1 MYKKTLFIFRRDLRI
16 EDNIGLIEALQN
28 SKEVI
33 PCFIYDENIIKKL
46 KDSKFRWSF
55 LNESLVDLD
64 NQLKK
69 KGTSLQILEGKPEKI
84 LDSMIKKHNLNAVF
98 LNTDFTNY
106 AQRRDEKIFQICKK
120 NKISFHSTLDFLLH
134 NPNEIKTNEGS
145 PYTIYSFFY
154 KKARQFPIKKII
166 KNIQKNY
173 SKEIISDNKIKKSE
187 IRNDEIIGG
196 RKEALKILKNLDKF
210 RDYDKVRD
218 FPGLNQTTML
228 SAHNKFGTV
237 SVREVH
243 KEIKEVLGLDHTIM
257 GEIYWR
263 EFFSHI
269 LFHFPYAQK
278 TTFRKKFQKIPWSK
292 SKESFKK
299 WSEGNTGFPI
309 VDAGMRQLNQT
320 GFMHNRVRMVVASF
334 LTKDLHM
341 DWRLGE
347 KYFEEKLIDHDP
359 AVNSGNWQWAASTGC
374 DSVPY
379 FRIFNPWRQQ
389 ERFDLNCDYI
399 KKWVPE
405 LEKLEPKIIHNLLEK
420 FPEDLEYPKPMLIHK
435 IEAEKTKLIFK
446 SQK

>member
-16 EDNIGLIEALQN
+16 EDNIGLIESLQN
-28 SKEVI
+28 SEEVI

-46 KDSKFRWSF
+46 KDSKFRWNF

-64 NQLKK
+64 NELKK

-84 LDSMIKKHNLNAVF
+84 IDSMIKKHNLNAIF

-173 SKEIISDNKIKKSE
+173 SNEVISDNEIKKSE
-187 IRNDEIIGG
+187 IKNNKIIGG
-196 RKEALKILKNLDKF
+196 RKEALKILKDLDKF

-228 SAHNKFGTV
+228 SAHNKFGTI

-243 KEIKEVLGLDHTIM
+243 KEIKEVLGSNHTIM

-299 WSEGNTGFPI
+299 WSEGETGFPI

-341 DWRLGE
+341 DWKLGE

-399 KKWVPE
+399 KKWIPE
-405 LEKLEPKIIHNLLEK
+405 LEKVEPKIIHKLWEK

>member
-1 MYKKTLFIFRRDLRI
+1 MYKKSLFIFRRDLRI
-16 EDNIGLIEALQN
+16 QDNVGLIESLQN

-46 KDSKFRWSF
+46 KDSEFRWNF

-64 NQLKK
+64 NELKK
-69 KGTSLQILEGKPEKI
+69 KGTSLQVLEGKPEKI
-84 LDSMIKKHNLNAVF
+84 IDSMIKKHNLNAIF

-106 AQRRDEKIFQICKK
+106 AQRRDEKIFQVSKK

-154 KKARQFPIKKII
+154 KKARQFPVKKII
-166 KNIQKNY
+166 KNIKKNY
-173 SKEIISDNKIKKSE
+173 SKEIISNDQIKKSE
-187 IRNDEIIGG
+187 IKNNDIIGG
-196 RKEALKILKNLDKF
+196 RKEALKILRGLDKF

-243 KEIKEVLGLDHTIM
+243 KEIKEVLGSDHTIM

-299 WSEGNTGFPI
+299 WCEGETGFPI

-405 LEKLEPKIIHNLLEK
+405 LEKIEPKVIHKLWEK
-420 FPEDLEYPKPMLIHK
+420 FPTNLEYPKPMLTHK

>member
-1 MYKKTLFIFRRDLRI
+1 MYKKSLFIFRRDLRI
-16 EDNIGLIEALQN
+16 QDNIGLTESLQN

-55 LNESLVDLD
+55 LNESLLELD
-64 NQLKK
+64 RELKK
-69 KGTSLQILEGKPEKI
+69 KGASLQILEGKPEKI
-84 LDSMIKKHNLNAVF
+84 IDKIIKKHNLDAVF

-106 AQRRDEKIFQICKK
+106 AQHRDEKIFQVCKK
-120 NKISFHSTLDFLLH
+120 NKTSFHSTLDFLLH

-154 KKARQFPIKKII
+154 KKARQFPVKKII
-166 KNIQKNY
+166 KNIKKNY
-173 SKEIISDNKIKKSE
+173 SKEVISDNQIIKSE
-187 IRNDEIIGG
+187 IKNNEIRGG

-243 KEIKEVLGLDHTIM
+243 KEIKEVLGSDHTIM

-278 TTFRKKFQKIPWSK
+278 TTFRKKFQKIPWSE

-299 WSEGNTGFPI
+299 WSEGETGFPI

-405 LEKLEPKIIHNLLEK
+405 LEKIEPKVIHKLWEK
-420 FPEDLEYPKPMLIHK
+420 FPTNLEYPKPMLTHK

>member
-1 MYKKTLFIFRRDLRI
+1 MYKKSLFIFRRDLRI
-16 EDNIGLIEALQN
+16 EDNIGLIESLQN

-46 KDSKFRWSF
+46 KDSEFRWSF
-55 LNESLVDLD
+55 LNESLVELD
-64 NQLKK
+64 NELKK

-84 LDSMIKKHNLNAVF
+84 IDEMIKRHELDAIF

-106 AQRRDEKIFQICKK
+106 SQRRDEKIFQVCKK
-120 NKISFHSTLDFLLH
+120 NKIAFHSTLDFLLH

-154 KKARQFPIKKII
+154 KKAKQFPIKKII

-173 SKEIISDNKIKKSE
+173 SKEIISDDQIKKSK
-187 IRNDEIIGG
+187 IKNSEIIGG
-196 RKEALKILKNLDKF
+196 RKEALKILKDLDKF

-243 KEIKEVLGLDHTIM
+243 KEIKEVLGSDHTIM

-299 WSEGNTGFPI
+299 WCEGETGFPI

-405 LEKLEPKIIHNLLEK
+405 LEKIEPKIIHKLWEK
-420 FPEDLEYPKPMLIHK
+420 FPTNLQYPKPMLTHK

>member
-1 MYKKTLFIFRRDLRI
+1 MYKKSLFIFRRDLRI
-16 EDNIGLIEALQN
+16 QDNVGLIESLQN

-46 KDSKFRWSF
+46 KDSEFRWNF

-64 NQLKK
+64 NELKK

-84 LDSMIKKHNLNAVF
+84 IDSMIKKHNLNAIF

-154 KKARQFPIKKII
+154 KKARQFPIKKIV

-173 SKEIISDNKIKKSE
+173 SKEIISDDQIKKSK
-187 IRNDEIIGG
+187 IKNNEIIGG
-196 RKEALKILKNLDKF
+196 RKEALKILKDLDKF

-243 KEIKEVLGLDHTIM
+243 KEIKEVLGSDHTIM

-299 WSEGNTGFPI
+299 WCEGNTGFPI

-405 LEKLEPKIIHNLLEK
+405 LEKVEPKIIHNLWEK
-420 FPEDLEYPKPMLIHK
+420 FPTDLEYPKPMLIHK

>member
-1 MYKKTLFIFRRDLRI
+1 MYKKTLFVFRRDLRL
-16 EDNIGLIEALQN
+16 EDNIGLIESLQN

-46 KDSKFRWSF
+46 KDSEFRWSF
-55 LNESLVDLD
+55 LNESLVELD
-64 NQLKK
+64 KELKK

-84 LDSMIKKHNLNAVF
+84 LDKIIKKHGLDAVF

-106 AQRRDEKIFQICKK
+106 SQCRDEKIFQVCKK
-120 NKISFHSTLDFLLH
+120 NKIAFHSTLDFLLH

-166 KNIQKNY
+166 KNNQKNY
-173 SKEIISDNKIKKSE
+173 SKEIISDDQIKKSE
-187 IRNDEIIGG
+187 IKNNEIIGG
-196 RKEALKILKNLDKF
+196 RKEALKILKNLYKF

-243 KEIKEVLGLDHTIM
+243 KEIKEVLGSDHTIM

-299 WSEGNTGFPI
+299 WCEGETGFPI

-405 LEKLEPKIIHNLLEK
+405 LEKIEPKIIHKLWEK
-420 FPEDLEYPKPMLIHK
+420 FPKDLEYPKPMLTHK

>member
-16 EDNIGLIEALQN
+16 QDNIGLIESLQN
-28 SKEVI
+28 SNEVI

-46 KDSKFRWSF
+46 KDSEFRWSF

-64 NQLKK
+64 NELKK
-69 KGTSLQILEGKPEKI
+69 KGTSLQILEGNPEKI
-84 LDSMIKKHNLNAVF
+84 VDKIIKKHKLNAIFV
-98 LNTDFTNY
+98 NTDFTNY
-106 AQRRDEKIFQICKK
+106 AQHRDEKIFQVCKK
-120 NKISFHSTLDFLLH
+120 NKISFHSSLDFLLH

-154 KKARQFPIKKII
+154 KKARQFPIKKIV

-173 SKEIISDNKIKKSE
+173 SKEIISDDQIKKSKIKNKE
-187 IRNDEIIGG
+187 ITGG
-196 RKEALKILKNLDKF
+196 RKEALKILKDLDKF

-243 KEIKEVLGLDHTIM
+243 KEIKEVLGSDHTIM

>member
-1 MYKKTLFIFRRDLRI
+1 MYKKSLFIFRRDLRL
-16 EDNIGLIEALQN
+16 EDNIGLIESLQN
-28 SKEVI
+28 STEVI
-33 PCFIYDENIIKKL
+33 PCFIYDENLINNL
-46 KDSKFRWSF
+46 KDSKFRWNF
-55 LNESLVDLD
+55 LNESLTDLD
-64 NQLKK
+64 MELKK
-69 KGTSLQILEGKPEKI
+69 KGTRLQVLEGKPEKVI
-84 LDSMIKKHNLNAVF
+84 EKIIKKHKVEAIF

-106 AQRRDEKIFQICKK
+106 SQKRDEKIYQTCKK
-120 NKISFHSTLDFLLH
+120 KEISFHSTLDFLLH

-154 KKARQFPIKKII
+154 KKAKQFPIRKIS
-166 KNIQKNY
+166 KNIKKNY
-173 SKEIISDNKIKKSE
+173 SKEIISDIQIKELKIK
-187 IRNDEIIGG
+187 NDEIIGG
-196 RKEALKILKNLDKF
+196 RKEAMKIIKNLDKF

-228 SAHNKFGTV
+228 SAHNKFGTI
-237 SVREVH
+237 SIREIH
-243 KEIKEVLGLDHTIM
+243 KHIKEILGLDHTIM

-263 EFFSHI
+263 EFFSYI
-269 LFHFPYAQK
+269 LFHFPHAQK
-278 TTFRKKFQKIPWSK
+278 TSFRQKFQKIPWSK

-299 WSEGNTGFPI
+299 WSEGKTGFPI
-309 VDAGMRQLNQT
+309 VDAGMRQLNET

-334 LTKDLHM
+334 LTKDLHI

-347 KYFEEKLIDHDP
+347 KYFAEKLIDYDP

-389 ERFDLNCDYI
+389 ERFDLDCDYV
-399 KKWVPE
+399 KKWIPE
-405 LEKLEPKIIHNLLEK
+405 LKNMEPKTIHNLWKE
-420 FPEDLEYPKPMLIHK
+420 FPKNIEYPKPMLIHK

>member
-1 MYKKTLFIFRRDLRI
+1 MYKKSLFIFRRDLRI
-16 EDNIGLIEALQN
+16 QDNVGLIESLQN

-46 KDSKFRWSF
+46 KDSEFRWNF

-64 NQLKK
+64 NELKK
-69 KGTSLQILEGKPEKI
+69 KGTSLQVLEGKPEKI
-84 LDSMIKKHNLNAVF
+84 IDSMIKKHNLNAIF

-173 SKEIISDNKIKKSE
+173 SKEIISDDQIKKSK
-187 IRNDEIIGG
+187 IKNNEIIGG
-196 RKEALKILKNLDKF
+196 RKEALKILKDLDKF

-243 KEIKEVLGLDHTIM
+243 KEIKEVLGSDHTIM

-299 WSEGNTGFPI
+299 WSEGETGFPI

-399 KKWVPE
+399 KKWIPE
-405 LEKLEPKIIHNLLEK
+405 LEKVEPKIIHKLWEK

>member
-1 MYKKTLFIFRRDLRI
+1 MYKKSLFIFRRDLRI
-16 EDNIGLIEALQN
+16 EDNIGLIESLQN

-46 KDSKFRWSF
+46 KDSEFRWSF
-55 LNESLVDLD
+55 LNESLVELD
-64 NQLKK
+64 NELKK
-69 KGTSLQILEGKPEKI
+69 KGTSLQILEGKPEKVI
-84 LDSMIKKHNLNAVF
+84 DKIIKKHKLNAIF

-106 AQRRDEKIFQICKK
+106 SQHRDEKIFQVCKK

-173 SKEIISDNKIKKSE
+173 SKEIISDDQIKKSE
-187 IRNDEIIGG
+187 IKNNEIIGG

-243 KEIKEVLGLDHTIM
+243 KEIKEVLGSDHTIM

-299 WSEGNTGFPI
+299 WCEGETGFPI

-405 LEKLEPKIIHNLLEK
+405 LEKIEPKIIHKLWEK
-420 FPEDLEYPKPMLIHK
+420 FPTNLQYPKPMLTHK

>member
-1 MYKKTLFIFRRDLRI
+1 MYKKSLFIFRRDLRI
-16 EDNIGLIEALQN
+16 EDNVGLIESLQN
-28 SKEVI
+28 SEEVI

-46 KDSKFRWSF
+46 KDSEFRWSF
-55 LNESLVDLD
+55 LNESLGELD
-64 NQLKK
+64 NELKK

-84 LDSMIKKHNLNAVF
+84 TDEIIKKHKLNAIF

-173 SKEIISDNKIKKSE
+173 SKEIISNNEIKKSK
-187 IRNDEIIGG
+187 IKNNQIIGG

-228 SAHNKFGTV
+228 SAHNKFGTI

-243 KEIKEVLGLDHTIM
+243 KEIKEVLGSDHTIM

-269 LFHFPYAQK
+269 LFHFPFAQK

-299 WSEGNTGFPI
+299 WSKGETGFPI

-405 LEKLEPKIIHNLLEK
+405 LEKIEPKIIHKLWEK
-420 FPEDLEYPKPMLIHK
+420 FPTDLEYPKPMLTHK

>member
-46 KDSKFRWSF
+46 KDSEFRWSF
-55 LNESLVDLD
+55 LNESLVELD
-64 NQLKK
+64 NELKK

-84 LDSMIKKHNLNAVF
+84 VGEIIKRHKLDAIFV
-98 LNTDFTNY
+98 NTDFTNY
-106 AQRRDEKIFQICKK
+106 SQRRDEKIFQVCKQ
-120 NKISFHSTLDFLLH
+120 NKIAFHSTLDFLLH

-154 KKARQFPIKKII
+154 KKAKQFPIKKII
-166 KNIQKNY
+166 KNIKKNY
-173 SKEIISDNKIKKSE
+173 SKEIISDDQIKKSKIKNNE
-187 IRNDEIIGG
+187 IRGG
-196 RKEALKILKNLDKF
+196 RKGALKILRDLDKF

-243 KEIKEVLGLDHTIM
+243 KEIKEVLGSDHTIM

-299 WSEGNTGFPI
+299 WCEGNTGFPI

-405 LEKLEPKIIHNLLEK
+405 LEKIEPKVIHKLWEK
-420 FPEDLEYPKPMLIHK
+420 FPTNLEYPKPMLTHK

>member
-69 KGTSLQILEGKPEKI
+69 KGTSLQVLEGKPEKI
-84 LDSMIKKHNLNAVF
+84 IDSMIKKHNLNAIF

-106 AQRRDEKIFQICKK
+106 AQRRDEKIFQVSKK

-173 SKEIISDNKIKKSE
+173 SKEIISDDQIKKSK
-187 IRNDEIIGG
+187 IKNNEIIGG
-196 RKEALKILKNLDKF
+196 RKEALKILKDLDKF

-243 KEIKEVLGLDHTIM
+243 KEIKEVLGSDHTIM

-299 WSEGNTGFPI
+299 WSEGKTGFPI
-309 VDAGMRQLNQT
+309 VDAGMRQLNET
-320 GFMHNRVRMVVASF
+320 GFMHNRVRMIVASF
-334 LTKDLHM
+334 LTKDLHI
-341 DWRLGE
+341 DWRWGE
-347 KYFEEKLIDHDP
+347 KYFAEKLIDYDP

-389 ERFDLNCDYI
+389 ERFDVNCDYI
-399 KKWVPE
+399 KKWIPE
-405 LEKLEPKIIHNLLEK
+405 LEKIEPKIINNLWKE
-420 FPEDLEYPKPMLIHK
+420 FPRNLKYPKPMLIHK
-435 IEAEKTKLIFK
+435 IEAEKTKQIFK

>member
-1 MYKKTLFIFRRDLRI
+1 MYKKSLFIFRRDLRI
-16 EDNIGLIEALQN
+16 QDNVGLIESLQN

-46 KDSKFRWSF
+46 KDSEFRWNF

-64 NQLKK
+64 NELKK
-69 KGTSLQILEGKPEKI
+69 KGTSLQVLEGKPEKI
-84 LDSMIKKHNLNAVF
+84 IDSMIKKHNLNAIF

-106 AQRRDEKIFQICKK
+106 AQRRDEKIFQVSKK

-173 SKEIISDNKIKKSE
+173 SKEIISDDQIKKSK
-187 IRNDEIIGG
+187 IKNNEIIGG
-196 RKEALKILKNLDKF
+196 RKEALKILKDLDKF

-243 KEIKEVLGLDHTIM
+243 KEIKEVLGSDHTIM

-299 WSEGNTGFPI
+299 WSEGETGFPI

-399 KKWVPE
+399 KKWIPE
-405 LEKLEPKIIHNLLEK
+405 LEKVEPKIIHKLWEK

>member
-16 EDNIGLIEALQN
+16 EDNIGLIESLQN

-46 KDSKFRWSF
+46 KDSEFRWSF
-55 LNESLVDLD
+55 LNESLVELD
-64 NQLKK
+64 KELKK
-69 KGTSLQILEGKPEKI
+69 KGASLQILEGKPEKI
-84 LDSMIKKHNLNAVF
+84 IDKIIKKHNLDAIF

-106 AQRRDEKIFQICKK
+106 AQRRDEKIFQVCKK

-154 KKARQFPIKKII
+154 KKARQFPIKKIV

-173 SKEIISDNKIKKSE
+173 SKEIISDEQIKKSK
-187 IRNDEIIGG
+187 IKNNEIIGG
-196 RKEALKILKNLDKF
+196 RKEALKILRDLDKF

-243 KEIKEVLGLDHTIM
+243 KEIKEVLGSDHTIM

-292 SKESFKK
+292 CKESFKK
-299 WSEGNTGFPI
+299 WCEGQTGFPI

-405 LEKLEPKIIHNLLEK
+405 LEKVEPKTIHNLWEK
-420 FPEDLEYPKPMLIHK
+420 FPTDLEYPKPMLIHK
-435 IEAEKTKLIFK
+435 IEAEKTKIIFK

>member
-1 MYKKTLFIFRRDLRI
+1 MYKKSLFIFRRDLRI
-16 EDNIGLIEALQN
+16 QDNVGLIESLQN

-46 KDSKFRWSF
+46 KDSEFRWNF

-64 NQLKK
+64 NELKK

-84 LDSMIKKHNLNAVF
+84 IDSMIKKHNLNAIF

-154 KKARQFPIKKII
+154 KKARQFPIKKIV

-173 SKEIISDNKIKKSE
+173 SKEIISDDQIKKSK
-187 IRNDEIIGG
+187 IKNNEIIGG
-196 RKEALKILKNLDKF
+196 RKEALKILKDLDKF

-243 KEIKEVLGLDHTIM
+243 KEIKEVLGSDHTIM

-299 WSEGNTGFPI
+299 WSEGKTGFPI

-320 GFMHNRVRMVVASF
+320 GFMHNRVRMIVASF

-405 LEKLEPKIIHNLLEK
+405 LEKIEPKIIHNLWEK
-420 FPEDLEYPKPMLIHK
+420 FPTDLEYPKPMLIHK

>member
-1 MYKKTLFIFRRDLRI
+1 MYKKSLFIFRRDLRI
-16 EDNIGLIEALQN
+16 QDNIGLIESLQN

-46 KDSKFRWSF
+46 KDSEFRWNF

-64 NQLKK
+64 NELKK

-84 LDSMIKKHNLNAVF
+84 IDSMIKKHNLNAIF

-154 KKARQFPIKKII
+154 KKARQFPIKKIV

-173 SKEIISDNKIKKSE
+173 SKEIISDDQIKKSK
-187 IRNDEIIGG
+187 IKNNEIIGG
-196 RKEALKILKNLDKF
+196 RKEALKILKDLDKF

-243 KEIKEVLGLDHTIM
+243 KEIKEVLGSDHTIM

-299 WSEGNTGFPI
+299 WSEGKTGFPI

>member
-46 KDSKFRWSF
+46 KDSEFRWSF
-55 LNESLVDLD
+55 LNESLVELD
-64 NQLKK
+64 NELKK

-84 LDSMIKKHNLNAVF
+84 VDEIIKRHKLDAIFV
-98 LNTDFTNY
+98 NTDFTNY
-106 AQRRDEKIFQICKK
+106 SQRRDEKIFQVCKQ
-120 NKISFHSTLDFLLH
+120 NKIAFHSTLDFLLH

-154 KKARQFPIKKII
+154 KKARQFPIKKIV

-173 SKEIISDNKIKKSE
+173 SKEIISDEQIKKSK
-187 IRNDEIIGG
+187 IKNNEIIGG
-196 RKEALKILKNLDKF
+196 RKEALKILRDLDKF

-243 KEIKEVLGLDHTIM
+243 KEIKEVLGSDHTIM

-299 WSEGNTGFPI
+299 WSEGETGFPI

-405 LEKLEPKIIHNLLEK
+405 LEKIEPKVIHKLWEK
-420 FPEDLEYPKPMLIHK
+420 FPTNLEYPKPMLTHK

>member
-1 MYKKTLFIFRRDLRI
+1 
-16 EDNIGLIEALQN
+16 
-28 SKEVI
+28 
-33 PCFIYDENIIKKL
+33 
-46 KDSKFRWSF
+46 
-55 LNESLVDLD
+55 
-64 NQLKK
+64 
-69 KGTSLQILEGKPEKI
+69 
-84 LDSMIKKHNLNAVF
+84 MIKKHNLDAIF

-106 AQRRDEKIFQICKK
+106 AQRRDEKIFQVCKK
-120 NKISFHSTLDFLLH
+120 NKIAFHSTLDFLLH

-173 SKEIISDNKIKKSE
+173 SKEIISDEQIKKSK
-187 IRNDEIIGG
+187 IKNNEIIGG
-196 RKEALKILKNLDKF
+196 RKEALKILKDLDKF

-243 KEIKEVLGLDHTIM
+243 KEIKEVLGSDHTIM

-299 WSEGNTGFPI
+299 WCEGKQDF
-309 VDAGMRQLNQT
+309 QLW
-320 GFMHNRVRMVVASF
+320 M
-334 LTKDLHM
+334 
-341 DWRLGE
+341 
-347 KYFEEKLIDHDP
+347 
-359 AVNSGNWQWAASTGC
+359 
-374 DSVPY
+374 
-379 FRIFNPWRQQ
+379 Q
-389 ERFDLNCDYI
+389 E
-399 KKWVPE
+399 
-405 LEKLEPKIIHNLLEK
+405 
-420 FPEDLEYPKPMLIHK
+420 
-435 IEAEKTKLIFK
+435 
-446 SQK
+446 

>member
-16 EDNIGLIEALQN
+16 EDNIGLIESLQN

-173 SKEIISDNKIKKSE
+173 SKEIISDNEIKKSE

-243 KEIKEVLGLDHTIM
+243 KEIKEVLGSDHTIM

-299 WSEGNTGFPI
+299 WSEGETGFPI

-405 LEKLEPKIIHNLLEK
+405 LEKIEPKVIHKLWEK
-420 FPEDLEYPKPMLIHK
+420 FPTNLEYPKPMLTHK

>member
-1 MYKKTLFIFRRDLRI
+1 MYKKSLFIFRRDLRI
-16 EDNIGLIEALQN
+16 QDNVGLIESLQN

-46 KDSKFRWSF
+46 KDSEFRWNF

-64 NQLKK
+64 NELKK

-84 LDSMIKKHNLNAVF
+84 IDSMIKKHNLNAIF

-154 KKARQFPIKKII
+154 KKARQFPIKKIV

-173 SKEIISDNKIKKSE
+173 SKEIISDDQIKKSK
-187 IRNDEIIGG
+187 IKNNEIIGG
-196 RKEALKILKNLDKF
+196 RKEALKILKDLDKF

-243 KEIKEVLGLDHTIM
+243 KEIKEVLGSDHTIM

-299 WSEGNTGFPI
+299 WSEGKTGFPI

-374 DSVPY
+374 DAVPY

-405 LEKLEPKIIHNLLEK
+405 LEKIEPKVIHKLWEK
-420 FPEDLEYPKPMLIHK
+420 FPTNLEYPKPMLTHK

>member
-16 EDNIGLIEALQN
+16 EDNIGLIESLQN
-28 SKEVI
+28 SEEVI

-46 KDSKFRWSF
+46 KDSKFRWNF

-64 NQLKK
+64 NELKK

-84 LDSMIKKHNLNAVF
+84 IDNMIKKYNLNAIF

-173 SKEIISDNKIKKSE
+173 SNEVISDNEIKKSE
-187 IRNDEIIGG
+187 IKNNKIIGG
-196 RKEALKILKNLDKF
+196 RKEALKILKDLDKF

-228 SAHNKFGTV
+228 SAHNKFGTI

-243 KEIKEVLGLDHTIM
+243 KEIKEVLGSNHTIM

-299 WSEGNTGFPI
+299 WSEGETGFPI

-341 DWRLGE
+341 DWKLGE

-399 KKWVPE
+399 KKWIPE
-405 LEKLEPKIIHNLLEK
+405 LEKVEPKIIHKLWEK

-435 IEAEKTKLIFK
+435 IEAEKTKLIFF
-446 SQK
+446 

>member
-1 MYKKTLFIFRRDLRI
+1 MYKKSLFIFRRDLRI
-16 EDNIGLIEALQN
+16 QDNVGLIESLQN

-46 KDSKFRWSF
+46 KDSEFRWSF
-55 LNESLVDLD
+55 LNESLVELD
-64 NQLKK
+64 NELKK

-84 LDSMIKKHNLNAVF
+84 VDEIIKRHKLDAIFV
-98 LNTDFTNY
+98 NTDFTNY
-106 AQRRDEKIFQICKK
+106 SQRRDEKIFQVCKQ
-120 NKISFHSTLDFLLH
+120 NKIAFHSTLDFLLH

-243 KEIKEVLGLDHTIM
+243 KEIKEVLGSDHTIM

-278 TTFRKKFQKIPWSK
+278 TTFRKKFQKIPWSE

-299 WSEGNTGFPI
+299 WSEGETGFPI

-405 LEKLEPKIIHNLLEK
+405 LEKIEPKVIHKLWEK
-420 FPEDLEYPKPMLIHK
+420 FPTNLEYPKPMLTHK